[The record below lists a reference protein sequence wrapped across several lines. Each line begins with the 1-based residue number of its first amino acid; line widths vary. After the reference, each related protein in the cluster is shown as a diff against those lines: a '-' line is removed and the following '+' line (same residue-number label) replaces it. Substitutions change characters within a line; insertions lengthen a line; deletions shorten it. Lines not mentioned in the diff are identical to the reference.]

1 MSEDLREV
9 PLSPLPGIL
18 GAKVLVTGCTLADH
32 AEALPCLLPDPALP
46 CHFPEALAWSSSVP
60 GARSPAEQPKDLEG
74 QWWADGRFF
83 YSLCSVQGAP
93 LQSGGI
99 GLCRLHHAH
108 RSVLQKQGERL
119 GGWGWKVSVTM
130 GGAGQCVKEMGLG
143 QAPVSPAQKLR
154 QGSWSQ
160 PTLPRGTLTGR
171 KAEAK
176 LEVEP
181 ASVPI
186 SLEEKVDIRPPD
198 LTEQSGNGEG
208 HRTLQSSELGRTQR
222 NRNCSL
228 GWGYACN

>member
-1 MSEDLREV
+1 
-9 PLSPLPGIL
+9 
-18 GAKVLVTGCTLADH
+18 
-32 AEALPCLLPDPALP
+32 
-46 CHFPEALAWSSSVP
+46 
-60 GARSPAEQPKDLEG
+60 
-74 QWWADGRFF
+74 
-83 YSLCSVQGAP
+83 
-93 LQSGGI
+93 
-99 GLCRLHHAH
+99 
-108 RSVLQKQGERL
+108 
-119 GGWGWKVSVTM
+119 M

-143 QAPVSPAQKLR
+143 QASVSPAQKLR

-186 SLEEKVDIRPPD
+186 NPEEQVDIRPPD
-198 LTEQSGNGEG
+198 LMEQSGNGEG